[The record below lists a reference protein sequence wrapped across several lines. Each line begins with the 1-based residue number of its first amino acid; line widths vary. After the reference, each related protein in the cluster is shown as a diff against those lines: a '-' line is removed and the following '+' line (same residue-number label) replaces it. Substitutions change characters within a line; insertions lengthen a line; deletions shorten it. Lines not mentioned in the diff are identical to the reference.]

1 VAYTY
6 RGQTDGLGV
15 NEHDLL
21 RRHTRANA
29 RLLAARVKRLHD
41 ATHTLAAA
49 ISATLDGAPHSAE
62 AMRVLA
68 AEGFARDTTGFFE
81 RAPLL
86 ARARAGHPPEGE
98 GLCFVAVEDERI
110 PEVAPRIVAMMRAGP
125 AFRALQLRLG
135 DVAWVYYTDR
145 SGMGLGVPYRQPD
158 TVLSREFDWLAY
170 LPYLIASPGA
180 NTARDI
186 VWTPPNVDYGGTG
199 VILTPSLPVYRGD
212 VFEGVVH
219 IDVSMQSL
227 VDDALR
233 ERVIDA
239 QVSFIVDQAGL
250 IVAHPTVE
258 GVLRGEHGAI
268 ARESITT
275 LGPGLS
281 DLDVKALLEAGSSAF
296 EVMTRDGAAMVVAEA
311 VPEIG
316 WLLVSV
322 FPLQSLV
329 AQRVHHVRAALAALS
344 RGDTSVRV
352 AETTDVVGEIARAF
366 NDTAS
371 ALQAT
376 EESRAVAFGELE
388 RSRAELQA
396 MFDASPAAMAL
407 FDGDDRVVEQNRAC
421 AALRPVFS
429 PMPPVLA
436 QLLATARRT
445 GAAGP
450 FELELSSDG
459 QGLRLVR
466 VTVRS
471 LVRNGGVMVLCSAED
486 LTERRAIETRLVE
499 AEKMRVVGRLAAG
512 VAHDFNNLLTAIGT
526 SVHLLRTRT
535 DGDDARELL
544 GTITEATDR
553 AGALTSQLLAFS
565 RNQPVDPRVH
575 ELRTVLREAWR
586 LVRRVISSDIE
597 LVLDLEDDLPLV
609 RIDNGQLT
617 QVLLNLVV
625 NARDALPGHGGRIT
639 VKARQLPHGS
649 AEIRVEDDGRGMD
662 AATLARAGEP
672 FFTTKSTGTGLGLST
687 VKSIV
692 TAAGGALSLRSKV
705 GVGTTVVVTLPKAQR
720 APTAPEAVARAVAS
734 AEAVIV
740 LVDDDAL
747 VLNSTARG
755 LRHLGYTV
763 REFSSSEEA
772 AAVLADITQPVS
784 VLLTDVVMAGKNG
797 RELAELA
804 LRARPELPVIFLSG
818 YQDDAILTHGIESK
832 TVRLV
837 RKPFSPE
844 ALAEALAEAL

>member
-1 VAYTY
+1 M
-6 RGQTDGLGV
+6 
-15 NEHDLL
+15 L

-49 ISATLDGAPHSAE
+49 IGAALDAAPAQPESLR
-62 AMRVLA
+62 MLA
-68 AEGFARDTTGFFE
+68 AAGFARDGSGFYE
-81 RAPLL
+81 RTQLL
-86 ARARAGHPPEGE
+86 ARARAGDPPDGE
-98 GLCFVAVEDERI
+98 GLCFVSVDDERL
-110 PEVAPRIVAMMRAGP
+110 PEVAPRIVSMMRAGP
-125 AFRALQLRLG
+125 AFWALQQRLG

-145 SGMGLGVPYRQPD
+145 SGMGLGVPYRAPD
-158 TVLSREFDWLAY
+158 TVLSREFNWLGY

-180 NTARDI
+180 NPSRDI
-186 VWTPPNVDYGGTG
+186 VWTPPNVDYGGRG

-212 VFEGVVH
+212 QFEGVVH
-219 IDVSMQSL
+219 IDVPMQSL

-233 ERVIDA
+233 EQIIET
-239 QVSFIVDQAGL
+239 QVSFIVDGAGL

-268 ARESITT
+268 ARESIRT
-275 LGPGLS
+275 LGPGLGE
-281 DLDVKALLEAGSSAF
+281 LDVRVMLAAGSSTC

-322 FPLQSLV
+322 FPTHSLV
-329 AQRVHHVRAALAALS
+329 AQRMQQVRAALAALS

-352 AETTDVVGEIARAF
+352 AETSDVVGEIARAF
-366 NDTAS
+366 NDTAG
-371 ALQAT
+371 ALQVT
-376 EESRAVAFGELE
+376 ERARSVAFAELE
-388 RSRAELQA
+388 RSRAELRA
-396 MFDASPAAMAL
+396 MFDASPSGMVL
-407 FDGDDRVVEQNRAC
+407 FDGDDRVVEENRAC
-421 AALRPVFS
+421 KALRPVLS
-429 PMPPVLA
+429 PLPPMLA

-450 FELELSSDG
+450 FELEMQTVEHG
-459 QGLRLVR
+459 PRLVR
-466 VTVRS
+466 VYVRS
-471 LVRNGGVMVLCSAED
+471 LVRDGGTMVLCSAED
-486 LTERRAIETRLVE
+486 LTDRRAIESRLVE

-526 SVHLLRTRT
+526 SVHLLRSRT

-544 GTITEATDR
+544 ATITEATDR

-565 RNQPVDPRVH
+565 RNQPVDSRVH
-575 ELRTVLREAWR
+575 ELRTVLRDAWR

-597 LVLDLEDDLPLV
+597 LVLDLDDDLPLV

-625 NARDALPGHGGRIT
+625 NARDALPGSGGRID
-639 VKARQLPHGS
+639 VKARRLQNG

-662 AATLARAGEP
+662 RATLARASEP

-687 VKSIV
+687 VKNIV
-692 TAAGGALSLRSKV
+692 TAAGGTLTLTSQI
-705 GVGTTVVVTLPKAQR
+705 GVGTTVVVTLPAAQR
-720 APTAPEAVARAVAS
+720 TATVPETVARTVAS

-772 AAVLADITQPVS
+772 AGVLADVSQPVS

-797 RELAELA
+797 RELAEVA
-804 LRARPELPVIFLSG
+804 LQARPELPVIFMSG
-818 YQDDAILTHGIESK
+818 YQDDAILTHGIESN